1 MPNYRSFT
9 HVLRLGKPYT
19 EDILNKPVRVC
30 SKIDGSCA
38 CIWAHDGEVCYGS
51 RKREVTCED
60 DNANFA
66 TYMSTT
72 DDEEVAALRQ
82 YVLDHPNYIVYG
94 EWLGGVDGMKFTG
107 SLKGYTEGGFIIFA
121 VFDIE
126 KGDYLDYTYYYPI
139 ITKFYHKVVPQ
150 IAYVENPT
158 QEKLEA
164 LLDKCDYLRPNG
176 EPGEGIVIY
185 RAGESLRDVFNNII
199 ICKIVRQ
206 EYLEGKGTKS
216 KKNQAIIDGEIE
228 REFVETYVTTAD
240 IAKVQAKI
248 VVEQRADEWDSTN
261 KKFVGLLMNGVL
273 VDLIDE
279 ELADFLR
286 QKRYKV
292 AINFNIVRN
301 IVNQKVRD
309 YLGF

>member
-1 MPNYRSFT
+1 MADYRSFT

-19 EDILNKPVRVC
+19 EDILNKPVRVF
-30 SKIDGSCA
+30 SKIDGTNA
-38 CIWAHDGEVCYGS
+38 CMYAHDGEVHYGS

-66 TYMSTT
+66 NYMSTT

-107 SLKGYTEGGFIIFA
+107 SLKGYTEGGFVIFA

-126 KGDYLDYTYYYPI
+126 KGDYLDYTYYYPV
-139 ITKFYHKVVPQ
+139 ITQFYHKVVPQ
-150 IAYVENPT
+150 IAYIENPT

-185 RAGESLRDVFNNII
+185 RAGESLRDPYGNIVI
-199 ICKIVRQ
+199 VKIVRK
-206 EYLEGKGTKS
+206 EFLEGKGTKS
-216 KKNQAIIDGEIE
+216 KKNQAIIDGEVE

-292 AINFNIVRN
+292 AINFNTVRN